1 MKEKKPDRFV
11 CDYETG
17 ADAGE
22 LYPGD
27 RIVRKQSADYL
38 QRTVELMRDEPYTKV
53 YNRPMFSLA
62 KSLTGS
68 EMQMVYF
75 LLPFLSF
82 ESGMLKTRNGQPLTR
97 KLISDKTGL
106 SINTVDRLLQGLKEK
121 QVIGKHVV
129 GREVQ
134 YFMNPYLF
142 MRGKRINKTLQD
154 MFRNTDWAKEYEKKL
169 IR

>member
-1 MKEKKPDRFV
+1 MIEKKPDRFI

-22 LYPGD
+22 MYPGD
-27 RIVRKQSADYL
+27 RITRKKSIDYL
-38 QRTVELMRDEPYTKV
+38 ESTTEILKDEAYIKM

-62 KSLTGS
+62 RSLTGS
-68 EMQMVYF
+68 ELQMVYF
-75 LLPFLSF
+75 LLPFLSY
-82 ESGMLKTRNGQPLTR
+82 ESGMLKTRNGQPLAR
-97 KLISDKTGL
+97 KQISGKTGL

-121 QVIGKHVV
+121 QIIGRNVV

-142 MRGKRINKTLQD
+142 MRGKRINKTLHD
-154 MFRNTDWAKEYEKKL
+154 MFKNTDWAKEYDKKL
-169 IR
+169 I

>member
-1 MKEKKPDRFV
+1 MAEKKPDRFI
-11 CDYETG
+11 CDFETG
-17 ADAGE
+17 CDAGE

-27 RIVRKQSADYL
+27 RILRKNTVDYL
-38 QRTVELMRDEPYTKV
+38 SRTVEIMANEPYTKV
-53 YNRPMFSLA
+53 YNRPMFSIA

-68 EMQMVYF
+68 ELQMVYF
-75 LLPFLSF
+75 LLPFMSF
-82 ESGMLKTRNGQPLTR
+82 ESGMLKTRNGQPLNR
-97 KLISDKTGL
+97 KQIAERTGL

-121 QVIGKHVV
+121 QIIGRNVV

-142 MRGKRINKTLQD
+142 MRGKRINKTLHD
-154 MFRNTDWAKEYEKKL
+154 MFKNTVWAKEYEKKP

>member
-1 MKEKKPDRFV
+1 MTEKKPDRFV

-22 LYPGD
+22 MYPGD

-38 QRTVELMRDEPYTKV
+38 QRTVELMRDEPYTKI

-62 KSLTGS
+62 KSLSGS

-75 LLPFLSF
+75 LLPYLSY
-82 ESGMLKTRNGQPLTR
+82 ESGMLKARNGQPLTR
-97 KLISDKTGL
+97 QQISDKTGL
-106 SINTVDRLLQGLKEK
+106 SINTVDRLLQGLKK
-121 QVIGKHVV
+121 VQVIGRNVV

-142 MRGKRINKTLQD
+142 MRGKRINWTLRD
-154 MFRNTDWAKEYEKKL
+154 MFQNTDWAKEYEKKL
-169 IR
+169 IK

>member
-1 MKEKKPDRFV
+1 MTNKKPDRFI

-17 ADAGE
+17 SDAGE

-38 QRTVELMRDEPYTKV
+38 QRTVELMSNEPYTKV

-82 ESGMLKTRNGQPLTR
+82 ESGMLTTRNGQPLTR
-97 KLISDKTGL
+97 KQIADRTGL

-121 QVIGKHVV
+121 QVIGKHMI

-142 MRGKRINKTLQD
+142 MRGKRINKTLHD
-154 MFRNTDWAKEYEKKL
+154 MFQNTVWAKEYENKPNK
-169 IR
+169 